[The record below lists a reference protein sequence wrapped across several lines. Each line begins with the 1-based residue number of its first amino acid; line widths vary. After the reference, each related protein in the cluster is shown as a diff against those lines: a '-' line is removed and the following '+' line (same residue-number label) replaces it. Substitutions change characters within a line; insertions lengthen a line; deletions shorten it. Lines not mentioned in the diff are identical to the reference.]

1 VIVNILGVAG
11 CTAALV
17 AIVLDAVARRRLRR
31 AEDIQRRVN
40 Q

>member
-1 VIVNILGVAG
+1 MIINIMGVAG

-17 AIVLDAVARRRLRR
+17 AIVLDAIARRRLRR
-31 AEDIQRRVN
+31 SEEIQRRVN